1 MGMSAI
7 MSTPAGFPVKTVVIS
22 ERGLNKI
29 I

>member
-7 MSTPAGFPVKTVVIS
+7 TSTPAGFPVKIEVIS